1 MNKEQ
6 LATDISNALPKGTDG
21 QTTQQVVDLYNKLAE
36 AIYKF
41 VTEQINL
48 SKS

>member
-21 QTTQQVVDLYNKLAE
+21 QTTQQVVELLAE